1 MFKKV
6 LAMTLMAVALAIPAS
21 AQFRWGPK
29 VGLDVSNMHFSKD
42 VFDSSNQTGFTGGIM
57 AEFQVPIIGLCFD
70 GSVMYAR
77 RNAELSSTENGRT
90 YSETFKRDYIDIPIN
105 LKYKFNFPVISRIVV
120 PYLTTGPNFSFLMGK
135 NRVEGGKRSTV
146 AWSFGLGAELISHLQ
161 IGASYN
167 FGITKA
173 SDADGVYGKDRYWA
187 VTAAWLF

>member
-6 LAMTLMAVALAIPAS
+6 LAVTLLAVAMALPAS

-29 VGLDVSNMHFSKD
+29 VGLDVSKMHFNKELVNSD
-42 VFDSSNQTGFTGGIM
+42 NQTGITAGLM

-77 RNAELSSTENGRT
+77 RNVKFGDDVL
-90 YSETFKRDYIDIPIN
+90 KRNFIDIPVN

-120 PYLTTGPNFSFLMGK
+120 PYLTTGPNFSFLVGK
-135 NRVEGGKRSTV
+135 NKLDGGKRSTV
-146 AWSFGLGAELISHLQ
+146 AWSFGLGAQLISHLQ

-173 SDADGVYGKDRYWA
+173 TSEDGVYGKDRYWA